1 MAALMK
7 KQVTSTVSRRSTV
20 VVQAAK
26 KTVSTK
32 KTVSAGSMVSACS
45 CDLTPNNVYFCDP
58 VPDSYR
64 FSL

>member
-32 KTVSAGSMVSACS
+32 KTVSAGSMVSTYS
-45 CDLTPNNVYFCDP
+45 CDLTPNNINFCDP